1 MEEAAV
7 CCAKVILPLFPGH
20 HGESAQLVL
29 IMGGIVNVNGKI
41 YKRAWREAIVALEGV
56 GGIKIDIQALGI
68 TITARPAG
76 LISILVFTTELKFLS
91 PAAP

>member
-7 CCAKVILPLFPGH
+7 CCAKVILPPFPGH

-29 IMGGIVNVNGKI
+29 IMGGIVNGKI